1 MVGEDGVETINDMFQ
16 ENTMLQTENDNL
28 RQRIKTLQDTI
39 EKLRMRNVELLSEN
53 EAIKMSTTGG
63 ADGEKGGDAQIKEL
77 IQGYIRE
84 IEELRLVRTYCSFNV
99 ILQFFNRF

>member
-53 EAIKMSTTGG
+53 EAIKMSMTGG

-84 IEELRLVRTYCSFNV
+84 IEELRLEPSNFDVNP
-99 ILQFFNRF
+99 

>member
-28 RQRIKTLQDTI
+28 RQRIKSLQDTV
-39 EKLRMRNVELLSEN
+39 EKLRMRNIDLLSQN
-53 EAIKMSTTGG
+53 ESIKMASTG
-63 ADGEKGGDAQIKEL
+63 ADGEKGDEQIKEL

-84 IEELRLVRTYCSFNV
+84 IEELRF
-99 ILQFFNRF
+99 